1 MKEELVLCEIRVQ
14 LHLRGISLFT
24 RDVGQ
29 LCLLQEILCQCVVAA
44 ALRQGDPGSICDS
57 AQSLLGYYSLI
68 RHIREVKNIG
78 THERCSFCI
87 VDIEVHVIGEGF
99 CGILFVYALAGNGQD
114 ELSAVI

>member
-1 MKEELVLCEIRVQ
+1 MKGELVLCEIRVQ
-14 LHLRGISLFT
+14 LHLRGISLFM

-57 AQSLLGYYSLI
+57 AQYLLGCSLI
-68 RHIREVKNIG
+68 RRIREVKPIG
-78 THERCSFCI
+78 AHERCAFRI
-87 VDIEVHVIGEGF
+87 VDIEVQVIGEGF
-99 CGILFVYALAGNGQD
+99 CGILFVYALAGNGHD